1 MTGSWQVDEPLMN
14 LLLPFSWRFDKV
26 PSDLS
31 IDTSLSDEDLDSELE
46 QPVPP
51 FVATLLLHAD
61 YTFERMFPGGTVLSL
76 LQFLYDIYQEPMTV
90 AELEQMLNYS
100 VQSTVDRYRGYL
112 EQTLAGVAVPRSHV
126 FFFPI
131 TVFNG
136 IRDNK
141 ILASFLE

>member
-1 MTGSWQVDEPLMN
+1 MN

-90 AELEQMLNYS
+90 AELEQLLNYS
-100 VQSTVDRYRGYL
+100 VQSTVDRYRDTWNKLLPVSLCRGFMFSSL
-112 EQTLAGVAVPRSHV
+112 LRSSMA
-126 FFFPI
+126 FGI
-131 TVFNG
+131 T
-136 IRDNK
+136 K
-141 ILASFLE
+141 S

>member
-1 MTGSWQVDEPLMN
+1 MN
-14 LLLPFSWRFDKV
+14 LLLPFSWRFDKI
-26 PSDLS
+26 PSTLS
-31 IDTSLSDEDLDSELE
+31 IDTSLSIEELE
-46 QPVPP
+46 SDLAQPVPP

-90 AELEQMLNYS
+90 AELEPMMNYS
-100 VQSTVDRYRGYL
+100 VQSTVVRYRGYL
-112 EQTLAGVAVPRSHV
+112 EQTLAGISVPRIHV
-126 FFFPI
+126 FFPI

-141 ILASFLE
+141 IVTSCL